1 MYVSIYITVIDWIM
15 LSAVTN
21 AFLFTR
27 EFQINV
33 SSSEYGYC
41 LKTTGCQHGW
51 ISRARHHHL
60 TPYHDG
66 RLALMLCRKPYME
79 QKMRC
84 YPQSTR
90 FERSEYVRKMALESI
105 IAPRA
110 SPYQFTLKSISPTCL
125 NLVNYRKQ
133 RLKDNARKVLDTEPY
148 TFG

>member
-1 MYVSIYITVIDWIM
+1 M

-33 SSSEYGYC
+33 SSSEYGYY
-41 LKTTGCQHGW
+41 LKTTGCQQGW
-51 ISRARHHHL
+51 TSRARHHHL

-66 RLALMLCRKPYME
+66 RLALMLCME

-84 YPQSTR
+84 YSSINPFREES
-90 FERSEYVRKMALESI
+90 RSDYVRTTALESV

-110 SPYQFTLKSISPTCL
+110 SPYQFTLKSISATYL
-125 NLVNYRKQ
+125 NLVNHRKQ
-133 RLKDNARKVLDTEPY
+133 RLKDNARKVLDVEPY